1 MKVCSKEPV
10 SIGAAFRRK
19 YLAQRRDRSRNVPR
33 DREVVGSEVGGWR

>member
-10 SIGAAFRRK
+10 SIGAALRTK

-33 DREVVGSEVGGWR
+33 DPEVVGSEVGARR